1 MRIAI
6 AVLAAAMAL
15 TLVTAGAPAKSHRVL
30 RVGTFHGVAGNYK
43 TIQSAVNA
51 ANPGDWI
58 LVAPGDYKEAVR
70 IKKDDIHLR
79 GLNRNSVIV
88 DGTNSGKACSSK
100 KGDQN
105 FKRGDDGNGI
115 EVFKADGVYIE
126 NLTACNFLGEG
137 NQIWWNGGDGSGK
150 IGMKSW
156 YGSYLPATTT
166 YFNAKKPQ
174 ATYGIFISNAKGP
187 GSVSESYASNMND
200 AAYYVGACHPC
211 NATLDHVQG
220 EHNTLGYSGT
230 NSSKVTIQR
239 SEFNDNFTGI
249 ATNSQNNDDA
259 PSPQLGSTFSDNFV
273 HDNNNPN
280 VPSTPEGL
288 RAIGVGIVVAGGRNN
303 KIESNRVLNNGAWGI
318 VLGPFPDDGKPPKVA
333 HCQGGS
339 MIGNPFGRG
348 TLCFYDVFNNEVSGN
363 KLGGNG
369 SFGNPTN
376 GDLAEVSNQAPQGN
390 CWHDNSGIAGKD
402 VTSQPADLQST
413 HAQCGVPNQ
422 GDGIL
427 SPLAD
432 QLICDTGLLRPCPE
446 DATHKYPR
454 TKKVTVKPLPRRKT
468 MPDPCKGVPAN
479 PWCKS

>member
-6 AVLAAAMAL
+6 AVLAGAMAL

-88 DGTNSGKACSSK
+88 DGTKSGKACSSK

-105 FKRGDDGNGI
+105 LKRGDNGNGI

-150 IGMKSW
+150 IGMNSW
-156 YGSYLPATTT
+156 YGSFLTATTT
-166 YFNAKKPQ
+166 FFAPKKPQ
-174 ATYGIFISNAKGP
+174 ATYGIFVSNARGP
-187 GSVSESYASNMND
+187 GSVSDSYASNMND
-200 AAYYVGACHPC
+200 ASYYVGACNPC
-211 NATLDHVQG
+211 NATITRAHGQ
-220 EHNTLGYSGT
+220 HSNLGYSGT
-230 NSSKVTIQR
+230 NSAKVLIEN
-239 SEFNDNFTGI
+239 SEFDDNTSGI
-249 ATNSQNNDDA
+249 VTNSQNNDDA
-259 PSPQLGSTFSDNFV
+259 PSPQLDSTFRNNFV

-280 VPSTPEGL
+280 VPSEPESL
-288 RAIGVGIVVAGGRNN
+288 RVVGSGIVVAGGRNN
-303 KIESNRVLNNGAWGI
+303 VISGNRIERNGAWG
-318 VLGPFPDDGKPPKVA
+318 VLVVPFIDMGKPPKVA
-333 HCQGGS
+333 HCQGGTATKN
-339 MIGNPFGRG
+339 GDG
-348 TLCFYDVFNNEVSGN
+348 TTTCFFDDFNNEVAGN
-363 KLGGNG
+363 ALLGNG

-376 GDLAEVSNQAPQGN
+376 GDLADVSGQNALGN
-390 CWHDNSGIAGKD
+390 CWHDNVRADGSA
-402 VTSQPADLQST
+402 VTAEPGDLQT
-413 HAQCGVPNQ
+413 AHAACGQPGQ
-422 GDGIL
+422 GDGIT
-427 SPLAD
+427 SELALQGLCD
-432 QLICDTGLLRPCPE
+432 SQLLAKCKR

-454 TKKVTVKPLPRRKT
+454 TTKITVRKLPKLKS
-468 MPDPCKGVPAN
+468 MPNPCEGVPAN

>member
-43 TIQSAVNA
+43 TIQPAVNA
-51 ANPGDWI
+51 ANPGDGI
-58 LVAPGDYKEAVR
+58 LVAPGDYKGAVR

-137 NQIWWNGGDGSGK
+137 NQIWWNGGD
-150 IGMKSW
+150 
-156 YGSYLPATTT
+156 
-166 YFNAKKPQ
+166 
-174 ATYGIFISNAKGP
+174 
-187 GSVSESYASNMND
+187 
-200 AAYYVGACHPC
+200 
-211 NATLDHVQG
+211 
-220 EHNTLGYSGT
+220 
-230 NSSKVTIQR
+230 
-239 SEFNDNFTGI
+239 
-249 ATNSQNNDDA
+249 
-259 PSPQLGSTFSDNFV
+259 
-273 HDNNNPN
+273 
-280 VPSTPEGL
+280 
-288 RAIGVGIVVAGGRNN
+288 
-303 KIESNRVLNNGAWGI
+303 
-318 VLGPFPDDGKPPKVA
+318 
-333 HCQGGS
+333 
-339 MIGNPFGRG
+339 
-348 TLCFYDVFNNEVSGN
+348 
-363 KLGGNG
+363 
-369 SFGNPTN
+369 
-376 GDLAEVSNQAPQGN
+376 GN